1 MKSSSGTRAEF
12 QPIEGFS
19 AAEKRKVRAVLTD
32 IDDTLTDSG
41 RLPAIA
47 YQALENLHEAGLDC
61 HSGNGPPGRM
71 V

>member
-32 IDDTLTDSG
+32 IDDTLTESG
-41 RLPAIA
+41 GFPPLPIRP
-47 YQALENLHEAGLDC
+47 LRTFTKRG
-61 HSGNGPPGRM
+61 
-71 V
+71 